1 MRRPVVC
8 AAVIVGLVSGGLVS
22 VLAQRGG
29 VFRASRDHPAI
40 AYTAGP
46 LDNAVSR
53 LNEQLRDGSA
63 RLDFDSPGGTLR
75 SVLDALDIPVESQL
89 AVFSKTSFQAP
100 LIGPVNPRAIYFTDD
115 VAAAWVRNG
124 SVIEVAAHDRRQGV
138 AFYTLDLA
146 PAAQGAPP
154 QFARQEHCL
163 SCHLSWDTLGVPG
176 LQVQSVAPFGPRDYA
191 TGFVS
196 DHRSR
201 LEDRWGGWY
210 VTGTHGG
217 VAHMGNVEVTD
228 VEDPRATV
236 GKVPPVLASLD
247 GVFDLDGYLTP
258 HSDIVAL
265 MVLEHQAHMTNLMI
279 RLGWETRRILFRA
292 EAAPPAG
299 GPAVDPA
306 FLDVIREAAAELV
319 DYLLFVDEQPL
330 RHPIEGTA
338 GFTDLFSARGPFD
351 SRGRSLHQLDLERR
365 LLRYPCSYMIYT
377 DAFDAL
383 PDLAREA
390 IYQRMWEILSG
401 EETGDRYAGLGRVD
415 REAVVEILRETKGN
429 LPSYFTTGAR

>member
-1 MRRPVVC
+1 MSRPVAC
-8 AAVIVGLVSGGLVS
+8 LAVVVALVSASLVS

-40 AYTAGP
+40 EYTTGP
-46 LDNAVSR
+46 LDNRVSR
-53 LNEQLRDGSA
+53 LNERLRDGSV
-63 RLDFDSPGGTLR
+63 RLDFDGPAGTLR

-89 AVFSKTSFQAP
+89 TVFSKTSFQAS
-100 LIGPVNPRAIYFTDD
+100 LIEPDNPRAIYFTDD

-124 SVIEVAAHDRRQGV
+124 TVIEVAAQDRRQGV

-146 PAAQGAPP
+146 PVEVP

-176 LQVQSVAPFGPRDYA
+176 LQVQSVAPFGPRAYA

-228 VEDPRATV
+228 VADPQATV
-236 GKVPPVLASLD
+236 GKVPPDLASLE

-258 HSDIVAL
+258 HSDVAAL
-265 MVLEHQAHMTNLMI
+265 MVLEHQAHMTNLII
-279 RLGWETRRILFRA
+279 RIGWETRRILYRA
-292 EAAPPAG
+292 EQAPSVG
-299 GPAVDPA
+299 GPAVEPP
-306 FLDVIREAAAELV
+306 FLGVIREAASELV
-319 DYLLFVDEQPL
+319 DYLLFVDELPL
-330 RHPIEGTA
+330 RHPIEGTS
-338 GFTDLFSARGPFD
+338 GFADLFSTRGVKD

-377 DAFDAL
+377 EAFDAL
-383 PDLAREA
+383 PDLAKSAVYE
-390 IYQRMWEILSG
+390 RMWEILSG
-401 EETGDRYAGLGRVD
+401 SDTSDRYAGLTRSD
-415 REAVVEILRETKGN
+415 RQAVVEILRETKPD
-429 LPSYFTTGAR
+429 LPPYFTAVAR

>member
-1 MRRPVVC
+1 MSRPVACLGVVV
-8 AAVIVGLVSGGLVS
+8 ALVSASLVS

-40 AYTAGP
+40 EYTTGP
-46 LDNAVSR
+46 LDNPVSR
-53 LNEQLRDGSA
+53 LNERLRDGSV
-63 RLDFDSPGGTLR
+63 RLDFDGPAGTLR

-89 AVFSKTSFQAP
+89 TVFSKTSFQAS
-100 LIGPVNPRAIYFTDD
+100 LIEPDNPRAIYFTDD

-124 SVIEVAAHDRRQGV
+124 TVIEVAAQDRRQGV

-146 PAAQGAPP
+146 PAEVP

-176 LQVQSVAPFGPRDYA
+176 LQVQSVAPFGPRAYA

-228 VEDPRATV
+228 VADPQATV
-236 GKVPPVLASLD
+236 GKVPPDLASLE

-258 HSDIVAL
+258 HSDIAAL
-265 MVLEHQAHMTNLMI
+265 MVLEHQAHMTNLII
-279 RLGWETRRILFRA
+279 RIGWETRRILYRA
-292 EAAPPAG
+292 EQAPSVG
-299 GPAVDPA
+299 GSAVEPA
-306 FLDVIREAAAELV
+306 FLDVIREAASELV
-319 DYLLFVDEQPL
+319 DYLLFVDELPL
-330 RHPIEGTA
+330 RLPIEGTS
-338 GFTDLFSARGPFD
+338 GFADLFSTRGVKD

-377 DAFDAL
+377 EAFDAL
-383 PDLAREA
+383 PDLAKSAVYE
-390 IYQRMWEILSG
+390 RMWEILSG
-401 EETGDRYAGLGRVD
+401 SDTSDRYAGLTRSD
-415 REAVVEILRETKGN
+415 RQAVVEILRETKPD
-429 LPSYFTTGAR
+429 LPPYFSAVAR